1 MKYKFR
7 GKLLKEGLRT
17 FISIPFN
24 IWEVFGQKGLIPV
37 KVSIDDLTF
46 ECKLVPKGNGN
57 YYIPIK
63 KALLKNLNLE
73 EEFNVYFE
81 VITALTRINNNSPY
95 SLENP
100 IRKIDNIEIVRPQDG
115 LCGQACVAMLA
126 GVELE
131 EVITIMKAKK
141 WQASFSKVIETLD
154 YYGIAHSDKMVYKLK
169 KDQKL
174 PKCCIINTRGHL
186 MIFYDGKYYDPSKGI
201 LKEYDQNQ
209 ITGFLEILL

>member
-1 MKYKFR
+1 MEYKFSA
-7 GKLLKEGLRT
+7 KLFKEGVRT

-24 IWEVFGQKGLIPV
+24 VWEVVNQKGLIPV
-37 KVSIDDLTF
+37 KVSIEDLTF

-57 YYIPIK
+57 YYIPIT
-63 KALLKNLNLE
+63 KAILKNLNLE
-73 EEFNVYFE
+73 EELNISFK

-100 IRKIDNIEIVRPQDG
+100 IRKIDGIKIIQPQDR

-131 EVITIMKAKK
+131 EVIKTMKAKK
-141 WQASFSKVIETLD
+141 RQSSLSKVIETLD
-154 YYGIAHSDKMVYKLK
+154 YYGIAHSDKMIYKLK
-169 KDQKL
+169 NDHIL
-174 PKCCIINTRGHL
+174 PKCCIVNTKGHL
-186 MIFYDGKYYDPSKGI
+186 ILFYNGKYYDPSKGI

-209 ITGFLEILL
+209 ITGYLEILL